1 MGEQNPSNDVLSAKL
16 DFIKDLLLEKL
27 THADKRI
34 DAVESELA
42 DKVTK
47 DEFGPVK
54 SIVFGLVGL
63 ILMAVAGAVVAL
75 VLPGH
80 VG

>member
-1 MGEQNPSNDVLSAKL
+1 MADQNPSNDVLSAKL

-34 DAVESELA
+34 DAVEAELA
-42 DKVTK
+42 EKVTK
-47 DEFGPVK
+47 EEFGPVK

-63 ILMAVAGAVVAL
+63 VLTAVVGAL
-75 VLPGH
+75 ITLVVQGH
-80 VG
+80 